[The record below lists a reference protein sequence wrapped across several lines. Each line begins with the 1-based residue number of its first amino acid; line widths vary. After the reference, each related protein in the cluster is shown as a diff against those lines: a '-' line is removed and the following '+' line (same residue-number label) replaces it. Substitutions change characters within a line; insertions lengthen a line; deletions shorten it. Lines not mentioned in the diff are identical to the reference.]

1 MDEEYGWLISAV
13 VGFVLLFVIMF
24 VVGSCS
30 SCVSEKDQI
39 NNSLDHAEGKI
50 ALRYYLD
57 DDYQNSQV
65 GFMYVEKG
73 KSYTIEY
80 TPVKEG
86 YRFLGWFDNPNQQ
99 IARQYADFN
108 GRSILL
114 VQNDI
119 ILYPIFVKE

>member
-1 MDEEYGWLISAV
+1 MEENGWLISGV
-13 VGFVLLFVIMF
+13 VGFVLLFIIMF
-24 VVGSCS
+24 IVGSCS

-39 NNSLDHAEGKI
+39 NRTLENAEGNI
-50 ALRYYLD
+50 ALRYYLS

-65 GFMYVEKG
+65 GFMYVERG

-80 TPVKEG
+80 IPVKEG
-86 YRFLGWFDNPNQQ
+86 YRFLGWFDSPNQQ

-114 VQNDI
+114 VQNDM
-119 ILYPIFVKE
+119 ILYPIFIKE